1 MSMTTAMPSIVL
13 PPIIAH
19 TQDINVIDVIEAF
32 FETKCVKT
40 MKNDGYK
47 MYIEF
52 DKIHNPNHAIVS
64 RVREFV
70 TALST
75 NVVLCY
81 DKEKY
86 ILTTQY
92 LDL

>member
-1 MSMTTAMPSIVL
+1 MTSAMTSIVL

-19 TQDINVIDVIEAF
+19 TQDIQVIDVIEAF
-32 FETKCVKT
+32 FETRCIKT
-40 MKNDGYK
+40 MRNDGYK

-52 DKIHNPNHAIVS
+52 DKIHNPNHATVS
-64 RVREFV
+64 KVRDFV